1 MQRRDF
7 MLILGGALGCGHSA
21 DPHIVDA
28 PGADDS
34 VPVDA
39 NSGVDACTQ
48 VVVKMHDTYAQA
60 LYLDGSNGP
69 LTGVIEVAYVVA
81 GTAITLD
88 FWHGHNGQ
96 LHRYTLEPAHFAAL
110 ERGERVTLV
119 TTIVEDHQHMLF
131 IDPID
136 ETYRVPGAPDIDV
149 PLGCAS

>member
-7 MLILGGALGCGHSA
+7 MLILGGAALGCGRTA
-21 DPHIVDA
+21 DPGVADA
-28 PGADDS
+28 PGDS

-48 VVVKMHDTYAQA
+48 AVVKMHDTYAQA

-69 LTGVIEVAYVVA
+69 LTGVIEVAHVVA

-110 ERGERVTLV
+110 ERGERVSLV

-136 ETYRVPGAPDIDV
+136 ETYRVPGAPDVDV